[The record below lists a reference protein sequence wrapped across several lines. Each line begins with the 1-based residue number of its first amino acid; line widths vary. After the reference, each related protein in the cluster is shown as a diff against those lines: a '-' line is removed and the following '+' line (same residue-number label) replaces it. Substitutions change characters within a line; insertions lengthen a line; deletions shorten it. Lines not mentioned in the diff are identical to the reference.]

1 MASILRHESSIYL
14 SFFCAAVES
23 CHSAASE
30 REKALHCKHGQP
42 HAAAEPGQGSM
53 HKARICKR
61 SSGQLR
67 SSSRVSPEQERAV
80 CSSSCG
86 DQGVLQ
92 LQLHSSAAALAS
104 SSPVNDTLTAFTA
117 GP

>member
-1 MASILRHESSIYL
+1 VRLGCLEKASIVRQASLIYQ

-23 CHSAASE
+23 CHSAAIE
-30 REKALHCKHGQP
+30 REKALQCKHGQP

-53 HKARICKR
+53 HKAHIRKS

-67 SSSRVSPEQERAV
+67 SASRVSPEQERAV

-92 LQLHSSAAALAS
+92 LQLHS
-104 SSPVNDTLTAFTA
+104 
-117 GP
+117 